1 MTYKIG
7 KGQYAGKGGK
17 NFPVTILDENGN
29 KKDSFTVYGNHG
41 TAKKEAEKVIKKLSS
56 EE

>member
-7 KGQYAGKGGK
+7 KGQYAGKGNK
-17 NFPVTILDENGN
+17 NYPVQILNEE
-29 KKDSFTVYGNHG
+29 KKVIHTTTLYGSHQSV
-41 TAKKEAEKVIKKLSS
+41 KKKAEKLAESF